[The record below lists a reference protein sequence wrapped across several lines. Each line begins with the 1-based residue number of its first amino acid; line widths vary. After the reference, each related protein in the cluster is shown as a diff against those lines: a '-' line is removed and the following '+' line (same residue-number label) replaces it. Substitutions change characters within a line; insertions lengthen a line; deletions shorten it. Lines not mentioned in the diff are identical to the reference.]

1 MMNEYE
7 IVFTKKLYN
16 KIKDRVYGHVYCGVK
31 DNTLRIDI
39 TTRDDLGFT
48 MWVDDFANRILSGL
62 TTDYVLYEFLRKY
75 RAYLVSEITC
85 DYFKK
90 AQALRL
96 GFFFLY
102 FRR

>member
-7 IVFTKKLYN
+7 IVFTKNLYN
-16 KIKDRVYGHVYCGVK
+16 KIKDRVYDHVYCGVK

-90 AQALRL
+90 AQA
-96 GFFFLY
+96 
-102 FRR
+102 

>member
-39 TTRDDLGFT
+39 TTRDD
-48 MWVDDFANRILSGL
+48 DFANRILSGL
-62 TTDYVLYEFLRKY
+62 TTDYVLYEFLRRY

-90 AQALRL
+90 AQA
-96 GFFFLY
+96 
-102 FRR
+102 

>member
-7 IVFTKKLYN
+7 IVFTRKLYN
-16 KIKDRVYGHVYCGVK
+16 KIKDRVYGHVYCGV
-31 DNTLRIDI
+31 
-39 TTRDDLGFT
+39 DDLGFT

-62 TTDYVLYEFLRKY
+62 TTDYVLYEFLRRY

-90 AQALRL
+90 AQA
-96 GFFFLY
+96 
-102 FRR
+102 

>member
-1 MMNEYE
+1 MNEYE

-16 KIKDRVYGHVYCGVK
+16 KIKDRIYGHVYCGVK

-48 MWVDDFANRILSGL
+48 MWVDDLGFTMWVDDFANRILGGL
-62 TTDYVLYEFLRKY
+62 TTDYVLYEFLRRY

-90 AQALRL
+90 AQA
-96 GFFFLY
+96 
-102 FRR
+102 

>member
-16 KIKDRVYGHVYCGVK
+16 KIKDRVYGHVYCRVK

-48 MWVDDFANRILSGL
+48 M
-62 TTDYVLYEFLRKY
+62 
-75 RAYLVSEITC
+75 
-85 DYFKK
+85 
-90 AQALRL
+90 
-96 GFFFLY
+96 
-102 FRR
+102 

>member
-7 IVFTKKLYN
+7 IVFTKNLYN

-48 MWVDDFANRILSGL
+48 M
-62 TTDYVLYEFLRKY
+62 
-75 RAYLVSEITC
+75 
-85 DYFKK
+85 
-90 AQALRL
+90 
-96 GFFFLY
+96 
-102 FRR
+102 

>member
-16 KIKDRVYGHVYCGVK
+16 KIKDRIYGHVYCGVK

-48 MWVDDFANRILSGL
+48 M
-62 TTDYVLYEFLRKY
+62 
-75 RAYLVSEITC
+75 
-85 DYFKK
+85 
-90 AQALRL
+90 
-96 GFFFLY
+96 
-102 FRR
+102 